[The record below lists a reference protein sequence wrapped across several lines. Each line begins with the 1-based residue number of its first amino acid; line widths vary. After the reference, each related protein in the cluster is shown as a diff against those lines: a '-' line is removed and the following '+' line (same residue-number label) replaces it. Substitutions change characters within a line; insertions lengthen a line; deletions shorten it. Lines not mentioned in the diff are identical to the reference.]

1 MKKNQLVEIL
11 QCSFNVVDKMI
22 NELIAN
28 HIVSE
33 NEMNETY
40 ELNNDNV
47 QSYRVIKEQKED
59 FDQITTLAKRDDTII
74 IEAYA
79 IKIMKKKKAI
89 PKTDLTK
96 LLYDQIKH
104 FKPTLEQ
111 INKAL
116 ERLVSREFID
126 IDKMKGTIRYKE

>member
-11 QCSFNVVDKMI
+11 QCSFNVVEKII

-59 FDQITTLAKRDDTII
+59 FD
-74 IEAYA
+74 
-79 IKIMKKKKAI
+79 
-89 PKTDLTK
+89 
-96 LLYDQIKH
+96 
-104 FKPTLEQ
+104 
-111 INKAL
+111 
-116 ERLVSREFID
+116 
-126 IDKMKGTIRYKE
+126 

>member
-59 FDQITTLAKRDDTII
+59 FD
-74 IEAYA
+74 
-79 IKIMKKKKAI
+79 
-89 PKTDLTK
+89 
-96 LLYDQIKH
+96 
-104 FKPTLEQ
+104 
-111 INKAL
+111 
-116 ERLVSREFID
+116 
-126 IDKMKGTIRYKE
+126 